1 MLELFA
7 SYIKFYEDF
16 PTIWTIKFPL
26 KLLSNEYVHFFSYG
40 FYSCNK
46 IVDKISYL
54 KSTLSFTTENPS
66 YQRTVTP
73 VDLEVN
79 GDNIE

>member
-1 MLELFA
+1 MNHKISFKITVKWIC
-7 SYIKFYEDF
+7 S
-16 PTIWTIKFPL
+16 
-26 KLLSNEYVHFFSYG
+26 FFSYG

-66 YQRTVTP
+66 
-73 VDLEVN
+73 
-79 GDNIE
+79 